1 MKDDIHIILEKYI
14 TVIISSIITIVSV
27 IIFFKFN
34 IIDVKIEKVD
44 LIFSSVISVIT
55 TIIGFLLTGLTIIMS
70 LMQTRIMRI
79 IRKNSGEKLL
89 SKYIISPIIWGIIS
103 IVYILIVGFNLDV
116 QNNVKRL
123 NILVLIFVISMFTV
137 GTIRISYFMK
147 EMFLKISEEYKVNDE
162 KNVTRK
168 AKENSVEFVNK

>member
-14 TVIISSIITIVSV
+14 TVIISSVITIVSGIV
-27 IIFFKFN
+27 FLKLNMTDFKM
-34 IIDVKIEKVD
+34 EKVD

-103 IVYILIVGFNLDV
+103 IIYILIVGFNLNSE
-116 QNNVKRL
+116 NNVKRL
-123 NILVLIFVISMFTV
+123 NILVLIFEISMFIV
-137 GTIRISYFMK
+137 GTIRINYFMK
-147 EMFLKISEEYKVNDE
+147 EMFLKISEEYKIKDE
-162 KNVTRK
+162 KNITRK
-168 AKENSVEFVNK
+168 AKENSVKFVNK

>member
-1 MKDDIHIILEKYI
+1 MKDNIHIILEKYI

-27 IIFFKFN
+27 ITFFKFN

-162 KNVTRK
+162 KNMTRK

>member
-55 TIIGFLLTGLTIIMS
+55 TIIGFLFTGLTIIMS